1 MLSPQLR
8 MLGRFNRWANRKV
21 YAAVAGLTDAEYR
34 ADCGAFFRSAH
45 RTLNHILVGDRLWL
59 RRLTGSGDQPNSLDA
74 VLYDDFAALGAAR
87 AREDERIVDYVDGLD
102 EAALDRPCAFTNM
115 AGEAFTFTLG
125 PLVINMF
132 NHATHHRGQVHGIL
146 TGLGKESLAL
156 DLFIYMREAGA

>member
-8 MLGRFNRWANRKV
+8 ILGRFNRWANRKV

-34 ADCGAFFRSAH
+34 ADRGAFFRSTH

-59 RRLTGSGDQPNSLDA
+59 RRLTGSGDQPSSLDA
-74 VLYDDFAALGAAR
+74 ILYDDFPSLQAAR
-87 AREDERIVDYVDGLD
+87 EREDERIVAYVDRLEED
-102 EAALDRPCAFTNM
+102 ALDCPCAFTNV
-115 AGEAFTFTLG
+115 AGEAFTFALG
-125 PLVINMF
+125 PLIINMF

-156 DLFIYMREAGA
+156 DLFIYLREAGA